1 MSFQITCTTV
11 LKNTGQSDCNVDVGF
26 DVGHIF
32 VPRGT
37 EIDTEA
43 NAKLLATYQT
53 GIQAVIGTR
62 YFPIPASVKQE
73 FTPDEPVYEALSQ
86 GAEQYLYTNTSKDRF
101 FIAANILTPK
111 FVSNMNALNNGI
123 WACYPFTSNGF
134 IRGKSTDDTKFLP
147 MNCTIRIEPQRKATD
162 AEGAH
167 LPYTVR
173 FDDYKDW
180 NENGAIVD
188 PSFNPSTDLEGLLD
202 VDIAVTGTPSA
213 SEIIVDLTTNLNGI
227 VVTGLVVADFL
238 ILKDNGDAQDPDT
251 SVEDPAGTYTI
262 AATGQVDGTISLQIP
277 SAMTTEGYESNGAV
291 EFDVT

>member
-1 MSFQITCTTV
+1 MSFQITCSTV

-43 NAKLLATYQT
+43 NAKLLATWQT
-53 GIQAVIGTR
+53 GIQAAVGTR
-62 YFPIPASVKQE
+62 FYPVPPSVKQE
-73 FTPDEPVYEALSQ
+73 PTADEPVYEPLSQ
-86 GAEQYLYTNTSKDRF
+86 GAEAYLYTNTSKDRF
-101 FIAANILTPK
+101 FISANILTPK

-123 WACYPFTSNGF
+123 WAAYIITSNGF
-134 IRGKSTDDTKFLP
+134 IKGKTIDDTKFLP
-147 MNCTIRIEPQRKATD
+147 INVDIRVEPQRKATD

-173 FDDYKDW
+173 LVDYKDW
-180 NENGAIVD
+180 NELGAIID

-202 VDIAVTGTPSA
+202 VDIAVSGTPSA
-213 SEIIVDLTTNLNGI
+213 TEIIALLTTNLNAI
-227 VVTGLVVADFL
+227 AVTGLVVADFL
-238 ILKDNGDAQDPDT
+238 ILKDNGDEQAPSSVTESPD
-251 SVEDPAGTYTI
+251 GTYTFVCV
-262 AATGQVDGTISLQIP
+262 GQVDGSISLQIP
-277 SAMTTEGYESNGAV
+277 SAMTTEGYESSGAV